1 MERRDA
7 RVAVESDSFDLG
19 HTYMRDEG
27 IFFPMLLS
35 SLKHTQ
41 PLPRVEKIGI
51 GMLMFT

>member
-19 HTYMRDEG
+19 HTYMRGEG
-27 IFFPMLLS
+27 IFAPMVLS